1 VRKLASTESLGRRQ
15 PKNEPAGGY
24 SPGRPSPAV
33 ELFYGDLL
41 DPSALRTACRGVEA
55 VYHICP
61 NLHPQE
67 VRIAELLLGAMAH
80 EGVKRIVYHSVLHPQ
95 TEAMPHHWRKLRV
108 EELLFTQDVAWTILQ
123 PAAYMQNVFAYWQ
136 TIEQEG
142 VYRVP
147 YAVNTR
153 LGLVDLADVAAA
165 AATVLL
171 DPTHTCATYELCG
184 PEILDQSEIAAVLSG
199 QLARPVRAEAQD
211 RSQWAQV
218 ALAGGQNPD
227 AVQTLLKMFEY
238 YERHGFYGSPR
249 VLAML
254 LGRKPSTFAEVAA
267 RHVCRLS

>member
-1 VRKLASTESLGRRQ
+1 LS
-15 PKNEPAGGY
+15 AG
-24 SPGRPSPAV
+24 V

-41 DPSALRTACRGVEA
+41 DPAALRAACRGVEA

-67 VRIAELLLGAMAH
+67 VRIAELLLEAMAQ

-123 PAAYMQNVFAYWQ
+123 PSAYMQNVFAYWD
-136 TIEQEG
+136 TIVREG
-142 VYRVP
+142 VFRIP
-147 YAVNTR
+147 YAVSTH

-171 DPTHTCATYELCG
+171 DPAHAYATYELCG
-184 PEILDQSEIAAVLSG
+184 PEILDQIQIAEVLSA

-211 RSQWAQV
+211 RSQWAQA
-218 ALAGGQNPD
+218 ALAGGQSPD

-254 LGRKPSTFAEVAA
+254 LGREPATFAQVAA
-267 RHVCRLS
+267 RHRGAQSSA